1 MSGRIGGILLLFF
14 GMALFGSATPVSK
27 LVGEKWPVFTASFFR
42 VLLATLALLPF
53 VAKDLRQHIRRLSKR
68 QWRELSL
75 IAAFGMAGFTLFL
88 IYGMQFISGVAGS
101 VVMAF
106 TPALTALGAWL
117 FLGERLG
124 WRKVVAVLAGV
135 GGIIFVNVFR
145 GQFQPDESA
154 HFFLGIGLVLL
165 AISCEASYT
174 LLGKKTTEDL
184 PPLFVTFMACVLS
197 LPLFLGLLFID
208 VHQLDFSA
216 LQWQGWS
223 ALLWWGVATLAL
235 GSALWYS
242 GLERA
247 RGSTAA
253 GFMSVMA
260 LSAITLSYFLLD
272 EPFKWLHLPGIAL
285 VLISIGMMS
294 WIHAQGE

>member
-1 MSGRIGGILLLFF
+1 MLLFF

-27 LVGEKWPVFTASFFR
+27 LVGEQWPVFTASFFR

-53 VAKDLRQHIRRLSKR
+53 VAKNLKQNLLRLSKH
-68 QWRELSL
+68 QWRDLSL
-75 IAAFGMAGFTLFL
+75 IAVFGMAGFTLFL

-101 VVMAF
+101 IVMAF

-117 FLGERLG
+117 FLGDDFG

-135 GGIIFVNVFR
+135 GGIIFVNIFR
-145 GQFQPDESA
+145 GQFQPEESE
-154 HFFLGIGLVLL
+154 HFFLGVGLVLL
-165 AISCEASYT
+165 AISSEASYT
-174 LLGKKTTEDL
+174 LLGKKSTEDL
-184 PPLFVTFMACVLS
+184 PPMFVTFMACLLS

-208 VHQLDFSA
+208 VNQLDFNA
-216 LQWQGWS
+216 LKWQGWS
-223 ALLWWGVATLAL
+223 ALLWWGIATLAV

-242 GLERA
+242 GLDRA
-247 RGSTAA
+247 SGSTAA

-260 LSAITLSYFLLD
+260 LSAITLSYFLLG
-272 EPFKWLHLPGIAL
+272 EPFKRIHLPGIVL

-294 WIHAQGE
+294 WIHAGGD